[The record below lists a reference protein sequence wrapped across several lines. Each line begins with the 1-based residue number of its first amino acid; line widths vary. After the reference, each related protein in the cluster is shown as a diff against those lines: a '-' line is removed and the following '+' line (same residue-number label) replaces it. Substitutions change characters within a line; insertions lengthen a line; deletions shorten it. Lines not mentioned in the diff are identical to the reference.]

1 MSHIPAICALVAVA
15 ATWSSAHAEKDD
27 VEIEPRPSTA
37 LDLPAVLQVALR
49 GNPALTRLVIDIDLA
64 RADELAARGL
74 DDFKLSAEAA
84 YTFNRI
90 HTDQY
95 GEPLPEGAANEHLL
109 SLDTSLVRSLSS
121 GGEVRA
127 EGSLAYGVPQTLSDN
142 LQTALSLRFMQPLLR
157 GRGYNVARADVRR
170 AHIARD
176 VATLQQAAKA
186 LDLLRQVIDAYWRVA
201 YARQVVTIRLEA
213 LKLATQQK
221 QITERAVRTG
231 SVSPTEVVSAEQAI
245 AVRQEAALQAQVELS
260 QLSLSLRQLA
270 GLELTPNVIDL
281 EPTSKMTDVRE
292 VDMAAVLARA
302 LAENPQLALLKA
314 KAKGADVD
322 IDVAS
327 NATKPR
333 FDVFASVGAFSN
345 DRDAGRALVD
355 LVEAHNPTA
364 TIGISYE
371 QSLGAHAAKGALARA
386 RAQRRG
392 VGIDLELAQREL
404 SVAVTH
410 AVDLMRAA
418 RQRLTIGDRAI
429 ELAQKNFE
437 VEQTRFLN
445 GKSTNFNVLLRQD
458 ELQKAK
464 VTRAQAAADG
474 LAAEAALDS
483 LTGELFDRHHVKVV
497 AP

>member
-1 MSHIPAICALVAVA
+1 MSHIPAICTLVAVTA
-15 ATWSSAHAEKDD
+15 AWSPANAEDD
-27 VEIEPRPSTA
+27 LVVTARPSTP
-37 LDLPAVLQVALR
+37 LDLPAVLEVALR

-74 DDFKLSAEAA
+74 DDFKLTADAA
-84 YTFNRI
+84 YRFNRL
-90 HTDQY
+90 HSDQY
-95 GEPLPEGAANEHLL
+95 GMRLPDGANEHLL
-109 SLDTSLVRSLSS
+109 SLDAGLERNLSS
-121 GGEVRA
+121 GGQVRA
-127 EGSLAYGVPQTLSDN
+127 GATVAYGVPETLSDN
-142 LQTALSLRFMQPLLR
+142 LQTALSLRFLQPILR

-176 VATLQQAAKA
+176 VATLRQAAEA
-186 LDLLRQVIDAYWRVA
+186 LDLLRRVIDAYWRVA

-221 QITERAVRTG
+221 EITERAVRTG

-281 EPTSKMTDVRE
+281 EPTSQMTDVRE
-292 VDMAAVLARA
+292 VDVAAVLARA

-322 IDVAS
+322 IEVAS
-327 NATKPR
+327 NAMKPR
-333 FDVFASVGAFSN
+333 FDVFASVGAMSN
-345 DRDAGRALVD
+345 DRDASRAVLD

-371 QSLGAHAAKGALARA
+371 QSLGSHAAKGAYERA

-392 VGIDLELAQREL
+392 VDIDLQLAQREL

-429 ELAQKNFE
+429 ALAQKNFE

-483 LTGELFDRHHVKVV
+483 LTGDLLARHHVKVV